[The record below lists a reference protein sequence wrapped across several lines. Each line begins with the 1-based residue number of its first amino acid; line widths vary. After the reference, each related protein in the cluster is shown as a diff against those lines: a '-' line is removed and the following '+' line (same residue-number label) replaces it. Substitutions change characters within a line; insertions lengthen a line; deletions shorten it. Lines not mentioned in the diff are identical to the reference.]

1 MSPCVTCPT
10 PSIRLPSTATTSP
23 PHLQGRPQNYGAGVQ
38 KATRCWLNYVNT
50 VLQDAM
56 SGATYQSYIDA
67 FEQWFGVK
75 LDPPKTGKPAM
86 YC

>member
-1 MSPCVTCPT
+1 M
-10 PSIRLPSTATTSP
+10 
-23 PHLQGRPQNYGAGVQ
+23 GR
-38 KATRCWLNYVNT
+38 KAHKM
-50 VLQDAM
+50 LQDAM